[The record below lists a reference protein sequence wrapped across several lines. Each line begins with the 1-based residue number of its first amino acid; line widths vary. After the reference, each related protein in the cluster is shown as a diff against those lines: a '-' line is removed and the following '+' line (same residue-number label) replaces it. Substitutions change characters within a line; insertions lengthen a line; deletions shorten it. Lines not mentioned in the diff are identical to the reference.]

1 MGHPTL
7 RTGGPDRPVRRLIIF
22 YQSIGVFW
30 DPQRAGVI
38 YYLHYTLI
46 TIITNIIICMAA
58 SGTPLLIAY
67 RILFAA
73 LCTFGLIL
81 SIFGPHVIYELT
93 TFATASRYF
102 SNNKYSLFGFAS
114 LAICR
119 TFLGPQEKGMPT
131 LSEIVAL
138 LISKK
143 LLNTGNSS
151 LY

>member
-1 MGHPTL
+1 
-7 RTGGPDRPVRRLIIF
+7 
-22 YQSIGVFW
+22 
-30 DPQRAGVI
+30 
-38 YYLHYTLI
+38 
-46 TIITNIIICMAA
+46 MAA